1 MNAYR
6 AEVEALVRRVVP
18 DEMDNVDDIMV
29 QFSGRE
35 EELIETLRSMQEKSI
50 AQRARA
56 AVQRSAKPDL
66 RDISKRRDDDS
77 EDLGHSEASFTEGG
91 DAYTDGGD
99 HSMTTDGHSEM
110 PSSKGSYA
118 SGSSSPGNSVSPD
131 ESHSIR
137 DSITNEYTEGEDDE
151 YSTSYTRS
159 EYESRS
165 DRSSDSTSVSSYT
178 SGSGDSSA
186 SRSSGEDSSPSIL
199 SELGDSIGIISVG
212 KTAQGDDMVKASPGL
227 GEAIDASDWQAVG
240 EAATQ
245 LRGGTDGYQSQE
257 SSKPHSLRSVM
268 TGMSTDTNDELDG
281 MIDAGNWEGI
291 IDAASNMTTGHN
303 SSEEVMDSVL
313 DGLD

>member
-66 RDISKRRDDDS
+66 RDISKTRDYDS
-77 EDLGHSEASFTEGG
+77 EDLGHSEASFPEGG
-91 DAYTDGGD
+91 ETDTDGGD
-99 HSMTTDGHSEM
+99 KSMTMDGRST
-110 PSSKGSYA
+110 
-118 SGSSSPGNSVSPD
+118 NSDSPD
-131 ESHSIR
+131 DSHRTR
-137 DSITNEYTEGEDDE
+137 DSITDEYTGGEDDE

-212 KTAQGDDMVKASPGL
+212 KTVQGNDIVKASQGL

-245 LRGGTDGYQSQE
+245 LREGTDGTQSQE
-257 SSKPHSLRSVM
+257 STMRSVM
-268 TGMSTDTNDELDG
+268 TGMSSDTNDELDG
-281 MIDAGNWEGI
+281 MIDAGNWEG
-291 IDAASNMTTGHN
+291 MY
-303 SSEEVMDSVL
+303 M
-313 DGLD
+313 